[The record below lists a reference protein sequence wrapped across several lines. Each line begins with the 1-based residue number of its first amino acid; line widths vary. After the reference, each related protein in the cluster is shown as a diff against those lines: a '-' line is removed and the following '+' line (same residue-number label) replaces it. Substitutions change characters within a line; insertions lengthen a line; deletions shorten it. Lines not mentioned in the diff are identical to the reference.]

1 MAGKVLISL
10 NEVGRYAVIEQV
22 LWLTMEQSDT
32 ALWLGVSVRHVKRL
46 HRALHEQG
54 IAGVIS
60 KRRGVPIS
68 IAAYLESLQHYASE
82 HGRLVVLYSDRHC
95 IFTNHDPEDPEP
107 IECERAIVELNIE
120 SILAY
125 SPKAR
130 GRQSTC
136 AASVPTTT
144 SAPSART

>member
-1 MAGKVLISL
+1 MSL
-10 NEVGRYAVIEQV
+10 KEVDRYAVSELV
-22 LWLTMEQSDT
+22 LRRTMEQSGA

-46 HRALHEQG
+46 PRAVRDQRT
-54 IAGVIS
+54 AGVIS
-60 KRRGVPIS
+60 RRRGVPS
-68 IAAYLESLQHYASE
+68 STAAYLNSLQRYASE

-95 IFTNHDPEDPEP
+95 IFTKHDPEDPEP
-107 IECERAIVELNIE
+107 FKCERAVGELNIE

-125 SPKAR
+125 SPKAK
-130 GRQSTC
+130 GRRSSC